1 MSDDQQPVSDS
12 LAESNGTPPAGTDSQ
27 AETISL
33 EAARELRRES
43 KQLRTRVRELE
54 AQGLAKR
61 RTALAQAATAEKGT
75 DLERLQR
82 ERDQAVTERD
92 SLAHKWRL
100 AVGQSALAEAARQA
114 GALSP
119 RAVWRLVDAESLEID
134 EQGQITN
141 LDDVLAATKAAYP
154 ELFRG
159 PGSADGGAG
168 TNADGAGK
176 VDANAA
182 LRQLRSRPG

>member
-1 MSDDQQPVSDS
+1 MSDDQTPSESPAD
-12 LAESNGTPPAGTDSQ
+12 SNGTPPAGTDSQ

-33 EAARELRRES
+33 EAARELRREA
-43 KQLRTRVRELE
+43 KQLRARVKELE
-54 AQGLAKR
+54 AA
-61 RTALAQAATAEKGT
+61 AQAAADEKGT

-92 SLAHKWRL
+92 SLSQKWRF

-114 GALSP
+114 GAISP

-134 EQGQITN
+134 ESGTISN
-141 LDDVLAATKAAYP
+141 LDDVLATVKTTYP
-154 ELFRG
+154 EQFRG

-182 LRQLRSRPG
+182 LRQLSGRSG

>member
-54 AQGLAKR
+54 AQ
-61 RTALAQAATAEKGT
+61 AQAATAEKGT

-92 SLAHKWRL
+92 ALSQKWRL